1 MKRIV
6 YIILAGCAV
15 AWLNPM
21 KTSAQVE
28 PDFTLYRQLAGYYN
42 PSLVSNAKYAFQV
55 ATAFSLNNQGMY
67 RKDPQLFAS
76 ASLRINK
83 LKGILSFS
91 YLYDPYSYFTQNWV
105 SAGYS
110 TMFKLRK
117 HHRIL
122 LGARLSLAATYLEP
136 DKLIGLASNPDY
148 SGKKVMKIKP
158 DMDLGIAYRFYGGTL
173 AMGIKHLLSPTVN
186 SEGLTF
192 VTNPTAFYILAA
204 YDIPVKDVTISPSL
218 FITKTIHWDYKGTV
232 AISYKSFVTLGGT
245 LGFPSMRVKGFIGTK
260 AVKGLSIFL
269 AYDSGILD
277 EIRNGEIFLQYVN
290 R

>member
-1 MKRIV
+1 MKKLL

-15 AWLNPM
+15 GLLNPF
-21 KTSAQVE
+21 KTVAQVE
-28 PDFTLYRQLAGYYN
+28 PDFTLYRQLAGFYN
-42 PSLVSNAKYAFQV
+42 PAMVSKAKHSILVS
-55 ATAFSLNNQGMY
+55 TTFSLNNKGMY
-67 RKDPQLFAS
+67 MKNPQLYAS
-76 ASLRINK
+76 ASLRVKK
-83 LKGILSFS
+83 LFGVLNFS
-91 YLYDPYSYFTQNWV
+91 YLYDPYSYFTQNYI

-110 TMFKLRK
+110 TMFKIRE
-117 HHRIL
+117 HHWIL

-148 SGKKVMKIKP
+148 SGKKIMKIKP
-158 DMDLGIAYRFYGGTL
+158 DMDLGIAYKFYDGTL

-192 VTNPTAFYILAA
+192 VTNPTAFFILAA
-204 YDIPVKDVTISPSL
+204 YDIPAKSLTISPSL
-218 FITKTIHWDYKGTV
+218 FISKTIRWAYQGTLSV
-232 AISYKSFVTLGGT
+232 SYKSYVTLGGT
-245 LGFPSMRVKGFIGTK
+245 LVYPSMRTKGFLGTRV
-260 AVKGLSIFL
+260 VKGLSIFI

>member
-1 MKRIV
+1 MKKLVSIL
-6 YIILAGCAV
+6 LAGCAI
-15 AWLNPM
+15 AWLSPFE
-21 KTSAQVE
+21 SAAQVE
-28 PDFTLYRQLAGYYN
+28 PDFTLYRQLAGFYN
-42 PSLVSNAKYAFQV
+42 PALVSNAKYAVQV

-67 RKDPQLFAS
+67 RKDPQLFAL
-76 ASLRINK
+76 ASLRIKK

-91 YLYDPYSYFTQNWV
+91 YLYDPYSYFTQNWI
-105 SAGYS
+105 SAGYT

-122 LGARLSLAATYLEP
+122 LGGRIALAATYLEP
-136 DKLIGLASNPDY
+136 DKLIGLASNPDF
-148 SGKKVMKIKP
+148 SGKKVTKLQP
-158 DMDLGIAYRFYGGTL
+158 DMDLGIAYRFYDGTL

-192 VTNPTAFYILAA
+192 VTNPTAFYILAG
-204 YDIPVKDVTISPSL
+204 YDIPVKAITISPSL
-218 FITKTIHWDYKGTV
+218 FVTKTIHWAYQGTL
-232 AISYKSFVTLGGT
+232 ALSYKSYVTLGGT
-245 LGFPSMRVKGFIGTK
+245 LVYPSMRFKGFIGTK

-277 EIRNGEIFLQYVN
+277 EIRQGEIFLQYAD